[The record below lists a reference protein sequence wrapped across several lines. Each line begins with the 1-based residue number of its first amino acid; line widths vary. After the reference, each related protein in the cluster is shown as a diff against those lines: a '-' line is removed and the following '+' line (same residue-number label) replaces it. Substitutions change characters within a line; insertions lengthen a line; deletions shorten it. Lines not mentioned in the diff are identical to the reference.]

1 VKKRGVINAWLNAIW
16 LSVGDNLPFMVPF
29 TAILFVLVTFTSP
42 IPNGVSLVDAQKNE
56 INQIVGNVSVTFTD
70 GHSEK
75 WTNTR
80 EAMLPKV
87 DKTGLVGWARYETLY
102 QDLPVFTKVRIVWP
116 DGHYRDFEGGDV
128 FIEAWDFVAD
138 GSAVIIKSR
147 EAHGSPNVRKYDIE
161 TGKVLAEA
169 DGHFNQGWPEWA
181 RAYADGYVNP
191 VRGSR

>member
-1 VKKRGVINAWLNAIW
+1 MNLAFIACTLLLTASTVLPKSAVI
-16 LSVGDNLPFMVPF
+16 
-29 TAILFVLVTFTSP
+29 
-42 IPNGVSLVDAQKNE
+42 VDSKENFGTE
-56 INQIVGNVSVTFTD
+56 LIGNVKVTFTD

-75 WTNTR
+75 WTNNR

-87 DKTGLVGWARYETLY
+87 AKTGLVGWARYETLY
-102 QDLPVFTKVRIVWP
+102 RYLPAFTTVRIVWP
-116 DGHYRDFEGGDV
+116 DGHHRDFEGGDV

-169 DGHFNQGWPEWA
+169 DGHFNQVWPEWA
-181 RAYADGYVNP
+181 RAYADGYANP
-191 VRGSR
+191 VNSSL